1 MPDPL
6 CRLHGISV
14 VIGREHDGDDLARRL
29 VAPHEA
35 RLLRRALGL
44 TVRQLRG
51 IRGLS
56 QERLGQDA
64 GLHRNYIGAIERGEI
79 NATLRVLCKV
89 GYGLRVPTSDL
100 LVVAEG
106 LAAER
111 RRAVQAQEE
120 QA

>member
-1 MPDPL
+1 MPDRL

-14 VIGREHDGDDLARRL
+14 VLGREQDQDDRAQRL

-35 RLLRRALGL
+35 RRLRRALGV

-51 IRGLS
+51 LRGLS
-56 QERLGQDA
+56 QERLGILA

-79 NATLRVLCKV
+79 NPTLRVLCKV
-89 GYGLRVPTSDL
+89 AYGLRVPASDL
-100 LVVAEG
+100 LVMAER

-111 RRAVQAQEE
+111 RRE
-120 QA
+120 QGGGEPA

>member
-14 VIGREHDGDDLARRL
+14 VLGRDQDREDLAQRLVPTHEARRL
-29 VAPHEA
+29 QF
-35 RLLRRALGL
+35 ALGV

-51 IRGLS
+51 IAGLS
-56 QERLGQDA
+56 QERLGQAA

-79 NATLRVLCKV
+79 NPTLRVLCKV
-89 GYGLRVPTSDL
+89 GYGLRVPASDV
-100 LVVAEG
+100 LVMAER

-111 RRAVQAQEE
+111 RRAQAGRED
-120 QA
+120 A